1 MLDSHLRGK
10 TALLTGAGSGI
21 AGAIAL
27 ALADEGV
34 SLALADIQSAS
45 ETAQAARQRG
55 VDAHVLEVD
64 VSDCEQARA
73 MVREAAKALGVI
85 DLFVS
90 AAAVAE
96 HEPATVV
103 SPEAWRRT
111 LATNVEAAVWAG
123 GKVARLMLQRGTG
136 SILFVG
142 STAVLNPLYRE
153 ASYRA
158 SKAALKAYAEVLA
171 IELAP
176 AGIRVNM
183 LTPGAVDTPFT
194 RGMSERQRETIERAI
209 PLGRQ
214 ALPAELAPTAVLLL
228 SDALSPYTTGADV
241 VVSGGLHLRP
251 LPILSPSE
259 IHALN
264 TRLAGDEP

>member
-1 MLDSHLRGK
+1 MPDPQLRGK
-10 TALLTGAGSGI
+10 TALLTGAASGI
-21 AGAIAL
+21 ARAIAL

-34 SLALADIQSAS
+34 SLALADIRDTS
-45 ETAQAARQRG
+45 ETAEAACRRD
-55 VDAHVLEVD
+55 VEVHVFGVD
-64 VSDCEQARA
+64 VSDREQARA
-73 MVREAAKALGVI
+73 MVRGATEALGVI

-96 HEPATVV
+96 HEPVTAV
-103 SPEAWRRT
+103 SPMAWRRT

-123 GKVARLMLQRGTG
+123 GEVARMMLQRGAG
-136 SILFVG
+136 SILFIG
-142 STAVLNPLYRE
+142 STAVLNPLYTE

-171 IELAP
+171 VELAP
-176 AGIRVNM
+176 AGIRVNV

-194 RGMSERQRETIERAI
+194 RGMSKRQRETVERAV

-214 ALPAELAPTAVLLL
+214 AVPEELAPTAVLLL

-241 VVSGGLHLRP
+241 IVSGGLHLRP
-251 LPILSPSE
+251 LPILNPDE
-259 IHALN
+259 IRALN
-264 TRLAGDEP
+264 KPPHTD